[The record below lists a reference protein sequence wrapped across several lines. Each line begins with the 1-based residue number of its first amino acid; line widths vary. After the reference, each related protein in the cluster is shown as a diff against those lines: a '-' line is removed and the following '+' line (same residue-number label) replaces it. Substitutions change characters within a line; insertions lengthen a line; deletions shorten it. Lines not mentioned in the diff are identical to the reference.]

1 MAQTPQLQVAEVAD
15 IDEKYRALF
24 DHSLDAIFSL
34 DTQGRFLT
42 ANPAGLL
49 MSGYT
54 LEELR
59 ERTFPELIVPEL
71 LPATMAAFLADLE
84 GEQHKIET
92 AIYRKDG
99 TRVELFVSGIPI
111 RKNDQIVGVFG
122 IAEDIT
128 LRKHHEQAL
137 QKALDE
143 AKAAAV
149 AKNDFLATVSHELRT
164 PLMPALVTASELQED
179 TSLSSELRQR
189 IGMIRRNVELEARL
203 IEDLLD
209 YSRMRHGKL
218 SLNLEES
225 DIHEVIFEAS
235 AIVTADF
242 PDRSPS
248 ITLKAQHHQCRI
260 DAVRMKQVFWN
271 LLKNALKFSS
281 PETAVVVETEN
292 HMPGWI
298 RISFN
303 DEGIG
308 IRSEM
313 LERIFLPFE
322 QERTE
327 GPRLAGLGLGLALA
341 KNIVELHG
349 GRITAHS
356 EGLNKGTTF
365 LVELETV

>member
-1 MAQTPQLQVAEVAD
+1 
-15 IDEKYRALF
+15 
-24 DHSLDAIFSL
+24 
-34 DTQGRFLT
+34 
-42 ANPAGLL
+42 
-49 MSGYT
+49 
-54 LEELR
+54 
-59 ERTFPELIVPEL
+59 
-71 LPATMAAFLADLE
+71 
-84 GEQHKIET
+84 
-92 AIYRKDG
+92 
-99 TRVELFVSGIPI
+99 
-111 RKNDQIVGVFG
+111 
-122 IAEDIT
+122 
-128 LRKHHEQAL
+128 
-137 QKALDE
+137 
-143 AKAAAV
+143 
-149 AKNDFLATVSHELRT
+149 
-164 PLMPALVTASELQED
+164 
-179 TSLSSELRQR
+179 
-189 IGMIRRNVELEARL
+189 
-203 IEDLLD
+203 
-209 YSRMRHGKL
+209 
-218 SLNLEES
+218 
-225 DIHEVIFEAS
+225 
-235 AIVTADF
+235 
-242 PDRSPS
+242 
-248 ITLKAQHHQCRI
+248 
-260 DAVRMKQVFWN
+260 MKQVFWN